1 MRSIPATEFKA
12 KCLELMD
19 RVAERQE
26 SFIITKRGPPVA
38 KLTPLA
44 PKTSETWFGCLQ
56 DQVSIE
62 RDLIAASPVGMWEAV
77 QEWDELTAP
86 PKVKRRR
93 SKKPE
98 HQLRHKQS

>member
-1 MRSIPATEFKA
+1 MRSIAATEFKA

-26 SFIITKRGPPVA
+26 SFIITKRGTPVA

-44 PKTSETWFGCLQ
+44 PKTKETWFGCLQ

-62 RDLIAASPVGMWEAV
+62 GDLIAGPLLGRWEAV
-77 QEWDELTAP
+77 KEWDQLAAP
-86 PKVKRRR
+86 PKVKRHQ
-93 SKKPE
+93 SKKSG
-98 HQLRHKQS
+98 HQIRRKHS

>member
-19 RVAERQE
+19 RVAERHE
-26 SFIITKRGPPVA
+26 SFIITKRGTPVA

-44 PKTSETWFGCLQ
+44 PKTKDTWFGCLQ

-62 RDLIAASPVGMWEAV
+62 GDLMTGPPPGRWEV
-77 QEWDELTAP
+77 VKEWDELAAP
-86 PKVKRRR
+86 PKAKRRR
-93 SKKPE
+93 SKKPG
-98 HQLRHKQS
+98 HQI